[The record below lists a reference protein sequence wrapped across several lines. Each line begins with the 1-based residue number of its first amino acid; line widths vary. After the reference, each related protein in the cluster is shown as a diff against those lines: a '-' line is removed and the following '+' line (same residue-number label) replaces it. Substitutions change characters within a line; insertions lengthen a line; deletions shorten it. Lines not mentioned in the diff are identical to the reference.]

1 MKYLS
6 FLVLLISL
14 TATAQKKNYFIHL
27 TSDPMENPSSAIMS
41 IAAATEALRQGHS
54 VTYFAAGDG
63 PKIFIKDVIRSLH
76 TVTVLGGGTSKISEK
91 NGKITYRFFK

>member
-63 PKIFIKDVIRSLH
+63 TKILIKDVIRSLH
-76 TVTVLGGGTSKISEK
+76 TCLLYTSPSPRDR
-91 NGKITYRFFK
+91 TRSRMPSSA